1 VGVARVGPGAN
12 WGQVYGVLDPL
23 NISVVGGRS
32 AEVGV
37 GGVILGGKFQVF
49 VKMFPVQKD

>member
-1 VGVARVGPGAN
+1 VGPGAN
-12 WGQVYGVLDPL
+12 WGRVYGVLDPL

-37 GGVILGGKFQVF
+37 GGFTLGGKF
-49 VKMFPVQKD
+49 

>member
-1 VGVARVGPGAN
+1 VGPGAN
-12 WGQVYGVLDPL
+12 WGRAYEVLDPL

-37 GGVILGGKFQVF
+37 GGFILGGKFQVS
-49 VKMFPVQKD
+49 VKVFPVQKD